1 MLIDSGRS
9 LTTLL
14 DSSRSSTRIDASLSA
29 TRVASRLSS
38 TPVSRALLTQSRAR
52 CACPTP
58 SQAGPEQ
65 GLAWPGPLLSR
76 PGYRRDQAD
85 RRERRSPAGPAGPA
99 GPAANLPAPPQLCCM
114 SRLASGAVP
123 ADTLSRQT
131 AACHHLGILH
141 CRRRRRPRCP
151 AAIPACPRRAAT
163 LRSPRRARCSPAPGK
178 SAAAGAAHPPPG
190 APRRSSCP
198 PPAHPSRP
206 TLVPHGAGVPAREPG
221 TLLRRRRL
229 CRSLHVAGR
238 AAAACCRLRA
248 SRWRLRGV
256 PGPLHLSRAAG
267 RRPRALVEAGRPLRL
282 AESTSF

>member
-99 GPAANLPAPPQLCCM
+99 GPAANLPAPPQLCFM
-114 SRLASGAVP
+114 SRLASGAAP
-123 ADTLSRQT
+123 ADSCVSPSRHTAWSTSPPPPLSR
-131 AACHHLGILH
+131 
-141 CRRRRRPRCP
+141 
-151 AAIPACPRRAAT
+151 AIPACPRRAAA

-178 SAAAGAAHPPPG
+178 SAAAGAAHPPPA

-198 PPAHPSRP
+198 PPAHPPRP
-206 TLVPHGAGVPAREPG
+206 TLVPHGVGVPAREPG